1 MLEQHQQ
8 RPADHKD
15 QPNRRLF
22 AQLLVEHEV
31 GEQNGHEDAQLV
43 NRRDDAGRPILQ
55 GFVIAEPAPA
65 RGKSCLL
72 YTSDAADEL

>member
-22 AQLLVEHEV
+22 AQLLVEHEDR
-31 GEQNGHEDAQLV
+31 EQNGHEDAQLV
-43 NRRDDAGRPILQ
+43 DRRDDAGGP
-55 GFVIAEPAPA
+55 
-65 RGKSCLL
+65 SCKAL
-72 YTSDAADEL
+72 